1 MGSFCGKT
9 FSPGIPPEQMGSFC
23 VFSYSHNRI
32 DGDYEAG
39 MNKSCSRN
47 PCPEGVAQRG
57 FDILNI
63 PQPAWAGWATVLSV
77 EAHFVLHEAPAEW
90 FVRLVA
96 MGLVLY

>member
-23 VFSYSHNRI
+23 VFLQSENRI
-32 DGDYEAG
+32 GGDCEG
-39 MNKSCSRN
+39 CLSSHVGRN

-77 EAHFVLHEAPAEW
+77 EAHFVLHEAPAE
-90 FVRLVA
+90 
-96 MGLVLY
+96 